1 MVYANIIPLLIF
13 LRNEFCIFILKEEEK
28 RNVMVN
34 KKLIRDLLNESSCS
48 HNKVKKSSCDKPK
61 PGATSGGCAFEGSQ
75 IALFP
80 YADAV
85 HLVHAPATCIGAS
98 WETRATLTSHKG
110 QDNTMTGYCTDV
122 NNNDVIFGGN
132 QKLEDAIEY
141 IIKHK
146 DPKAIFVYETCVT
159 AMIGDDMDNVCAR
172 MQTKHQRPI
181 VVIHSPGFVGGK
193 NLGSRLGGESILHQ
207 LIGTKEPETIH
218 PYGIN
223 LIGEYNVTGDMWQYT
238 PILEKIGIKI
248 VSTLAGDGRI
258 ENIQMAHRAKLNVI
272 VCAKSLV
279 SLTRKMQ
286 EKYEIPYIS
295 ISFYGKRD
303 TSNAIMSIVNAFGDE
318 KLIKKAQEIIKEEEA
333 KLEEAL
339 IPYKK
344 ILQGKKA
351 ILNTG
356 GNKTWS
362 IASAL
367 QDIGLEV
374 VATSVKKATLE
385 DKEICAQY
393 VDILMTDPG
402 TQQAQLIDEHQVDI
416 LLAGGRSLY
425 TAIKKKVA
433 FVDVNQEKK
442 VSYGAYSG
450 LVNLAKDVCHA
461 VNNRVFKVV
470 GTEEPWK

>member
-1 MVYANIIPLLIF
+1 
-13 LRNEFCIFILKEEEK
+13 
-28 RNVMVN
+28 MVN
-34 KKLIRDLLNESSCS
+34 KKLIQELLSESDCS
-48 HNKVKKSSCDKPK
+48 HNKEKKSSCDKPK

-80 YADAV
+80 YADVV
-85 HLVHAPATCIGAS
+85 HLVHSPATCIGAS
-98 WETRATLTSHKG
+98 WETRATLTSHEG
-110 QDNTMTGYCTDV
+110 DNNTVSGYTTDV
-122 NNNDVIFGGN
+122 NTNDVIFGGDK
-132 QKLEDAIEY
+132 KLEESIDY
-141 IIKHK
+141 IVENKN
-146 DPKAIFVYETCVT
+146 PKAIFVYETCVT
-159 AMIGDDMDNVCAR
+159 AMIGDDMDNVCNR
-172 MQTKHQRPI
+172 MEKKYKIPV

-193 NLGSRLGGESILHQ
+193 NLGSRLGGESVLHQ
-207 LIGTKEPETIH
+207 LIGTKEPELIH
-218 PYGIN
+218 PFGIN

-238 PILEKIGIKI
+238 PILEKIGIKVI
-248 VSTLAGDGRI
+248 STLAGDGRV

-272 VCAKSLV
+272 VCAKSLI

-286 EKYEIPYIS
+286 EKYNIPYIS

-303 TSNAIMSIVNAFGDE
+303 TSNAIMSIVNAFGNE
-318 KLIKKAQEIIKEEEA
+318 ELIKKAKEVIAQEEA

-344 ILQGKKA
+344 ILEGKKA

-367 QDIGLEV
+367 QDIGIDV

-385 DKEICAQY
+385 DKEICAKY
-393 VDILMTDPG
+393 VKILITDPG
-402 TQQAQLIDEHQVDI
+402 TEQAKLIDEHNIDI

-442 VSYGAYSG
+442 VSYGAYNG
-450 LVNLAKDVCHA
+450 LINLAKDVCNA
-461 VNNRVFKVV
+461 VNNKVFKVV
-470 GTEEPWK
+470 GTPEPWTTE

>member
-1 MVYANIIPLLIF
+1 
-13 LRNEFCIFILKEEEK
+13 
-28 RNVMVN
+28 MVN
-34 KKLIRDLLNESSCS
+34 KKLIRELLSESDCS
-48 HNKVKKSSCDKPK
+48 HNKTKKSSCDKPK
-61 PGATSGGCAFEGSQ
+61 PGATSGGCAFEGAQ

-80 YADAV
+80 FADV
-85 HLVHAPATCIGAS
+85 IHLVHSPATCIGAS
-98 WETRATLTSHKG
+98 WETRQTLTSHSG
-110 QDNTMTGYCTDV
+110 ENNTVMGYTTDV
-122 NNNDVIFGGN
+122 TTNDIIFGGDK
-132 QKLEDAIEY
+132 KLEESINY
-141 IIKHK
+141 IVEHK
-146 DPKAIFVYETCVT
+146 NPKGIFVYETCVT
-159 AMIGDDMDNVCAR
+159 AMIGDDIDNTCSR
-172 MQTKHQRPI
+172 MEKKHGIPI

-193 NLGSRLGGESILHQ
+193 NLGSRLGGESVLHQ
-207 LIGTKEPETIH
+207 LIGTREPEEIH
-218 PYGIN
+218 PFGIN

-238 PILEKIGIKI
+238 PLLEKIGIKI

-258 ENIQMAHRAKLNVI
+258 ENIQMAHTAKLNVI
-272 VCAKSLV
+272 VCAKSLI

-286 EKYEIPYIS
+286 EKYQIPYIS

-303 TSNAIMSIVNAFGDE
+303 TTNAIRSIVNAFGDE
-318 KLIKKAQEIIKEEEA
+318 ELSRKAEAVIAEEEA

-339 IPYKK
+339 IPYRKV
-344 ILQGKKA
+344 LEGKKA

-367 QDIGLEV
+367 QDIGIDV

-385 DKEICAQY
+385 DREMAAQY
-393 VDILMTDPG
+393 VKILMEDPSE
-402 TQQAQLIDEHQVDI
+402 QSKLIDEHNIDI

-442 VSYGAYSG
+442 VSYGAYGG
-450 LVNLAKDVCHA
+450 LVNLAIDVCNA

-470 GTEEPWK
+470 ASNAPWENN

>member
-1 MVYANIIPLLIF
+1 
-13 LRNEFCIFILKEEEK
+13 
-28 RNVMVN
+28 MVN
-34 KKLIRDLLNESSCS
+34 KKLIRELLSESDCS
-48 HNKVKKSSCDKPK
+48 HNKTKKSSCDKPK
-61 PGATSGGCAFEGSQ
+61 PGATSGGCAFEGAQ

-80 YADAV
+80 FADV
-85 HLVHAPATCIGAS
+85 IHLVHSPATCIGAS
-98 WETRATLTSHKG
+98 WETRQTLTSHHG
-110 QDNTMTGYCTDV
+110 VNNTVMGYTTDV
-122 NNNDVIFGGN
+122 NTNDVIFGGDK
-132 QKLEDAIEY
+132 KLEESINY
-141 IIKHK
+141 IVEHK
-146 DPKAIFVYETCVT
+146 NPKGIFVYETCVT
-159 AMIGDDMDNVCAR
+159 AMIGDDIDTTCSILEK
-172 MQTKHQRPI
+172 KHGIPI

-193 NLGSRLGGESILHQ
+193 NLGSRLGGESVLHQ
-207 LIGTKEPETIH
+207 LIGTREPEEIH
-218 PYGIN
+218 PFGIN

-238 PILEKIGIKI
+238 PLLEKIGIKI

-258 ENIQMAHRAKLNVI
+258 ENIQMAHTAKLNVI
-272 VCAKSLV
+272 VCAKSLI

-286 EKYEIPYIS
+286 EKYQIPYIS

-303 TSNAIMSIVNAFGDE
+303 TTNAIRSIVNAFGDE
-318 KLIKKAQEIIKEEEA
+318 ELSRKAEAVIAEEEA

-339 IPYKK
+339 IPYRK
-344 ILQGKKA
+344 ILNGKKA

-367 QDIGLEV
+367 QDIGIDV

-385 DKEICAQY
+385 DREMAAQY
-393 VDILMTDPG
+393 VKILMEDPSE
-402 TQQAQLIDEHQVDI
+402 QSKLIDEHNIDI

-442 VSYGAYSG
+442 VSYGAYGG
-450 LVNLAKDVCHA
+450 LVNLAIDVCNA

-470 GTEEPWK
+470 ASNAPWENN

>member
-1 MVYANIIPLLIF
+1 
-13 LRNEFCIFILKEEEK
+13 
-28 RNVMVN
+28 MVN
-34 KKLIRDLLNESSCS
+34 KKLIKELLSESACS
-48 HNKVKKSSCDKPK
+48 HNKTKKSSCDKPK
-61 PGATSGGCAFEGSQ
+61 PGATSGGCAFEGAQ

-80 YADAV
+80 FADVV
-85 HLVHAPATCIGAS
+85 HLVHSPATCIGAS
-98 WETRATLTSHKG
+98 WETRQTLTSHHG
-110 QDNTMTGYCTDV
+110 ENNTVTGFTTDV
-122 NNNDVIFGGN
+122 NTNDVIFGGDK
-132 QKLEDAIEY
+132 KLEEAIDY
-141 IIKHK
+141 IVEHK
-146 DPKAIFVYETCVT
+146 NPKGIFVYETCVT
-159 AMIGDDMDNVCAR
+159 AMIGDDMDNTCAR
-172 MQTKHQRPI
+172 MEKKHGIPV

-193 NLGSRLGGESILHQ
+193 NLGSRLGGESVLHQ
-207 LIGTKEPETIH
+207 LIGTKEPEEIH
-218 PYGIN
+218 PFGIN

-238 PILEKIGIKI
+238 PILEKIGIKV

-258 ENIQMAHRAKLNVI
+258 ENIQMAHTAKLNVI
-272 VCAKSLV
+272 VCAKSLI

-303 TSNAIMSIVNAFGDE
+303 TTNAIRSIVNAFGDE
-318 KLIKKAQEIIKEEEA
+318 ALSARAEAVIAEEEA

-339 IPYKK
+339 VPYRKV
-344 ILQGKKA
+344 LEGKKA

-367 QDIGLEV
+367 QDIGIDV

-385 DKEICAQY
+385 DREICAQY
-393 VDILMTDPG
+393 VKILMEDPSE
-402 TQQAQLIDEHQVDI
+402 QSKLIDEHNIDI

-442 VSYGAYSG
+442 VSYGAYAG
-450 LVNLAKDVCHA
+450 LINLAIDVCNA
-461 VNNRVFKVV
+461 VNNKVFQIV
-470 GTEEPWK
+470 GNPEPWGENH